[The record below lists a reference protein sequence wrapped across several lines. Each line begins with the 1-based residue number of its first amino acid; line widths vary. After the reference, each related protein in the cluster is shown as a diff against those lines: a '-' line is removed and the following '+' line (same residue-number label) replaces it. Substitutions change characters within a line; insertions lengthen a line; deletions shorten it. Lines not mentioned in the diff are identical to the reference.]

1 MTSNPFFERSGLPYE
16 LPPFAQIEEEHY
28 LPAFERGM
36 AEQLAE
42 VDVVT
47 DSDAA
52 PTFDNTIVALERS
65 GALLTRVSA
74 AFFNKSSS
82 DSTAGI
88 EAIEAEVSPRL
99 AAHRDAIQLNP
110 GLFARIES
118 LHERREEL
126 GLDAQDVRLLE
137 QYHLKFV
144 RAGARLDPA
153 GQRRLRELNTELA
166 TAATRFGQNL
176 LAATNAATVLV
187 THERELAGLE
197 PGAVASAAENARA
210 LGREGA
216 WALRLQNVSN
226 QPVLAELA
234 DRDLRRRVLDASLT
248 RGFGNDLPD
257 ANGAA
262 SVDASVHDAAPGS
275 IGTGEAE
282 SADRSADAVNAVLAV
297 RIAALR
303 AERAALL
310 GYPDHASYAVADQT
324 AKTADEVERMLS
336 RLVPPAVANAE
347 READDLAEAM
357 RAAGAEDDLRAWDW
371 QFWSEK
377 LRAER
382 FSFDSSALRPYL
394 ELERVLWDG
403 VFHAAELVYGIT
415 LRERED
421 LTGYHPDVRV
431 FEVFDADGS
440 PLGLF
445 LGDYFARPSKRGGAW
460 MNELVAQ
467 SHLLGTRA
475 VVVNNLN
482 IAEPPAGE
490 PVLLTWDNVR
500 TLFHEFGHAL
510 HGLFSDVRY
519 PFFSGTEVP
528 RDFVEFPSQVNE
540 MWMDRPEILSRYAR
554 HLGTGE
560 PMPADLVERMREA
573 ARFGEGFRT
582 VEYLAATQLDWAW
595 HRLPL
600 DENSGDAEEFEQR
613 ALRAAGLAIEAI
625 PPRYRTA
632 YFAHIFSGG
641 YAAGYYSYIWSEVL
655 DADTVRWFD
664 DGAGTI
670 REKGETFRRELL
682 ARGGSVDPMQAFAAV
697 RGRGPDIEPLLERR
711 GLLTA

>member
-1 MTSNPFFERSGLPYE
+1 MTSNPFFERSALPFE
-16 LPPFAQIEEEHY
+16 LPPFADIAEEHY
-28 LPAFERGM
+28 LPAFEHGM

-42 VDVVT
+42 VAAIA
-47 DSDAA
+47 DSAQA

-74 AFFNKSSS
+74 VFFNKSAA
-82 DSTAGI
+82 DSTPGI
-88 EAIEAEVSPRL
+88 DAIEAEVSPRL
-99 AAHRDAIQLNP
+99 AAHRDAVQLNP
-110 GLFARIES
+110 RLFARIES
-118 LHERREEL
+118 LYEQRETL
-126 GLDAQDVRLLE
+126 GLDAQDRRLLE

-144 RAGARLDPA
+144 RAGARLDAA
-153 GQRRLRELNTELA
+153 GQQRLRELNAELA
-166 TAATRFGQNL
+166 TAATQFGQNL
-176 LAATNAATVLV
+176 LAATNAATVVV
-187 THERELAGLE
+187 TAEQELAGLE
-197 PGAVASAAENARA
+197 PGAIAAAAENARS

-234 DRDLRRRVLDASLT
+234 DRELRRRVLETSLK
-248 RGFGNDLPD
+248 RGFEQSDESRPASDEIGNSTDHGD
-257 ANGAA
+257 ADTA
-262 SVDASVHDAAPGS
+262 DA
-275 IGTGEAE
+275 T
-282 SADRSADAVNAVLAV
+282 DRAADAVNAALAA

-303 AERAALL
+303 AERASLL

-324 AKTADEVERMLS
+324 AKTAEEVERMLA
-336 RLVPPAVANAE
+336 RLVPPAVANAG
-347 READDLAEAM
+347 REASDLTEAM
-357 RAAGAEDDLRAWDW
+357 RAAGADGDLRPWDW
-371 QFWSEK
+371 QYWSEK

-382 FSFDSSALRPYL
+382 FSFDNSALRPYL

-415 LRERED
+415 LRERDD
-421 LTGYHPDVRV
+421 LIGYHPDVRV

-554 HLGTGE
+554 HIETGE
-560 PMPADLVERMREA
+560 PMPADLIERMRKA
-573 ARFGEGFRT
+573 SRFGEGFRT
-582 VEYLAATQLDWAW
+582 VEYLAAARLDWAW
-595 HRLPL
+595 HRLPAG
-600 DENSGDAEEFEQR
+600 ENPGDAEQFEQR
-613 ALRAAGLAIEAI
+613 ALHAAGLAVEAI

-664 DGAGTI
+664 DGAGTV
-670 REKGETFRRELL
+670 REKGEIFRRELL
-682 ARGGSVDPMQAFAAV
+682 ARGGSVDPMAAFAAV

-711 GLLTA
+711 GLTAA